1 LDSALSELL
10 VSNEE
15 MIDQLKMECLGVVK
29 VSDML
34 KSMIDQHRQA
44 AAMLRT
50 RLVRQEAYRRRA
62 GNIYVTAD
70 HAGKGSFGPV
80 SGMPA

>member
-15 MIDQLKMECLGVVK
+15 MIDQLKMECLGVVN

-34 KSMIDQHRQA
+34 TSMIDQHRHA

-50 RLVRQEAYRRRA
+50 LLARQETYRRRA
-62 GNIYVTAD
+62 GKIYVTQDQAAK
-70 HAGKGSFGPV
+70 AGFGPV
-80 SGMPA
+80 GGVPA